1 MPYSTPHLY
10 LTAHWTDTRAP
21 DETGQIGIRFDSPAE
36 AVTQAMVDA
45 CIQPFTTFW
54 TSPGANFPGAYV
66 LRYLRLALIG
76 LDGHYVPGSFSV
88 DGSFGAGVANVPSST
103 TPMPLQVASVAT
115 FTTELPRGQASR
127 GRIYLPPL
135 AAALGTD
142 GRWTATQV
150 NLRAQ
155 AIGTLVNSLNGALR
169 PAPGGLP
176 AIASVFSK
184 GTVKNTAGLRS
195 FIRGVKI
202 GTRPDVQRRRAKSM
216 DEVYGATTAIP
227 LPT

>member
-1 MPYSTPHLY
+1 MPYSAPHLY
-10 LTAHWTDTRAP
+10 LTFHWSDSREP
-21 DETGQIGIRFDSPAE
+21 DEGGQIGIRFDSPATD
-36 AVTQAMVDA
+36 VTQGMVNA
-45 CIQPFTTFW
+45 CQPAAEAFW
-54 TSPGANFPGAYV
+54 LSAGTNFPGAYV
-66 LRYLRLALIG
+66 LRYLRLAHIG
-76 LDGHYVPGSFSV
+76 V
-88 DGSFGAGVANVPSST
+88 DGKYTPGTFSYDYNFGTGIAHTPSST

-135 AAALGTD
+135 AAALGTN

-150 NLRAQ
+150 DARAT
-155 AIGTLVNSLNGALR
+155 AVATLLQSLNTALSV
-169 PAPGGLP
+169 PGGGLP

-184 GTVKNTAGLRS
+184 GTQTNTAGLRS

-216 DEVYGATTAIP
+216 AEIYGATKPVA
-227 LPT
+227 LPS